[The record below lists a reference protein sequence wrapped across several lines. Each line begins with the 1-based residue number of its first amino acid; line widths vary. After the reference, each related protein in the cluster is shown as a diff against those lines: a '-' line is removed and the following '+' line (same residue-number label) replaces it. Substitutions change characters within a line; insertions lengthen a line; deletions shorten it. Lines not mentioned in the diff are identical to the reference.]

1 MYWTIRFSL
10 YSDCRHAIEARTIE
24 HAPPVL
30 SPLVELAS
38 SVRLLPRVK
47 TPQSAYLLRWA
58 LQGGSPS
65 FVFVAAGLTF
75 GINICYDTAFPETA
89 APLARQGADLIVCP
103 ANNMMGYEQ
112 GRGTQG
118 TSQRRTRQAMPRN
131 GHVARFVRRHRCK
144 GGPYLLRP
152 DGIGR
157 WPGARPSSCRRPRR
171 RGCPAVGRGR
181 ALGTARSPRRSASDG
196 DGGRRRHATISKRES
211 RTPSSGTRRFIGD
224 GLRAR
229 TPGGRAVEALLACN
243 ILNATMRATRRKGGP
258 PRTTPRLGRFSSSV
272 PTRRSR
278 RRSRIHEHGTQL
290 R

>member
-89 APLARQGADLIVCP
+89 APLARQGADPIVCP
-103 ANNMMGYEQ
+103 ANNMMGYDKAEEHKELHNAERAKQ
-112 GRGTQG
+112 CLETGMWLVSSDVT
-118 TSQRRTRQAMPRN
+118 
-131 GHVARFVRRHRCK
+131 
-144 GGPYLLRP
+144 
-152 DGIGR
+152 
-157 WPGARPSSCRRPRR
+157 GAREGRISFGPTALAGARGATVVVPPAKTARVSRRRPRS
-171 RGCPAVGRGR
+171 R
-181 ALGTARSPRRSASDG
+181 ARDRTIATAKRI
-196 DGGRRRHATISKRES
+196 GRRRWKKTSRYHQQARVENTFFRYKTI
-211 RTPSSGTRRFIGD
+211 IGD